1 MNSVLCV
8 GHANWD
14 TVLHTDTV
22 PEPDFSSEVV
32 SEHSA
37 PGGSATNTALALA
50 ALDVDVGLAA
60 CVGSD
65 DEANKIDNVLANAG
79 VGPHLVR
86 TDDRTTRIRCLI
98 TGDDDPRYFHKH
110 TGLTYFGPHNIS
122 KRAHNADHVHVTNFD
137 KEVGTTFARWAKTK
151 GKTVSFNPTQGFEEE
166 AVPVIVDAADLIIV
180 NDREREILEDRYDIE
195 HIMDDSVLV
204 VTHGADGSDVYAEYS
219 HSHSG
224 VEVDEVEDTI
234 GAGDAYV
241 AGFLS
246 VWSGDGTNYDEA
258 LNMASACGAYAVT
271 QVGAPDSFTSADVY
285 NVVN

>member
-1 MNSVLCV
+1 MHV
-8 GHANWD
+8 HAI
-14 TVLHTDTV
+14 
-22 PEPDFSSEVV
+22 PEPDFSSEIV

-37 PGGSATNTALALA
+37 PGGSATNTAQALA

-79 VGPHLVR
+79 IAPNLVR
-86 TDDRTTRIRCLI
+86 THGDTTRIRCLI
-98 TGDDDPRYFHKH
+98 AGDDDPRYFHKH
-110 TGLTYFGPHNIS
+110 TGVEYFEPRDIS
-122 KRAHNADHVHVTNFD
+122 KRAHTTDHVHVTNFHKD
-137 KEVGTTFARWAKTK
+137 AGTAFAMWAKRE
-151 GKTVSFNPTQGFEEE
+151 GKTVSFNPTQGFEDE
-166 AVPVIVDAADLIIV
+166 AVPGIIDAADLIFV
-180 NDREREILEDRYDIE
+180 NDREREILEERYDIE
-195 HIMDDSVLV
+195 RIMDNSVLI

-224 VEVDEVEDTI
+224 CEVDEVEDTI

-246 VWSGDGTNYDEA
+246 VWSTLDTDYDEA

-285 NVVN
+285 NAVN